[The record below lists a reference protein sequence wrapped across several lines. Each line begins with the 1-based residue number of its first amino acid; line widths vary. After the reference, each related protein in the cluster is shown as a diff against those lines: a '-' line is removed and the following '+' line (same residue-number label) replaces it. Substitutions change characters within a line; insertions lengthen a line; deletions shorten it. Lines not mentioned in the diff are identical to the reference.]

1 MPVLIDP
8 KTGERYENVPDE
20 EADRAQSEFGL
31 VTPERWAAKQEGL
44 GGTVKTGFEGALGV
58 ATELTEALGGNTP
71 EETEQLRAM
80 LRTPEALAR
89 KEENPLAHGIG
100 QSLPS
105 VAAGGALGGATLGG
119 AALGLGVESVASGAS
134 QEAANA
140 ALEGREFDLGN
151 AAEAAAIELAIGTA
165 TLGAVKVGNL
175 FLGGAG
181 KGVMNEL
188 PKGIAAG
195 PGNVKRAATA
205 VEAASDE
212 GVVDVMAQAAEGA
225 TKKKAK
231 IATDLPPGPERA
243 EALASTADVHYDR
256 MATEFAEEADKV
268 DAVMSK
274 LGDTSASPMVEQRL
288 RETIGEQS
296 PAQMRAVTETTELG
310 SAFRRELTKPLDE
323 VAEAV
328 DEAPLKWADDS
339 PPVSGTQPLQ
349 PFKDGEGFSFE
360 TGETLPR
367 EFKKGDGYNF
377 ETGQIE
383 KSSKPAKPAKPRTL
397 ATTNKLRGIAS
408 EIDTTI
414 RNMTTKLDESSD
426 SVEWYLAMRKA
437 KQEMQDKVRMLSNM
451 ENKGDEVLHAKLQ
464 KLSDDFATHLKN
476 ELTKQEHWG
485 KAAEIEAGINAA
497 WHDKWL
503 KGRLVAQGDLA
514 RKVGRQYRTGREL
527 VEYDPAKIRSF
538 MKGDK
543 VSRTV
548 TQRHLDNIVDG
559 WEDMA
564 KVHELHGTASPADIK
579 LLRDASKRARE
590 RMALVDEIQDAVAGR
605 VTKKANPYVDVAMDV
620 ATDLIPGGAMIR
632 GLVKKGLKTQV
643 GQQATS
649 AAYDRARSILGRRQG
664 QTGAVVISGS
674 PTRAIDKVSTKLAKR
689 LEKFDQRLGKGRS
702 LDADNTAAQQAL
714 EDAER
719 AIADAE
725 TEAAESQARAAYAAA
740 EERISK
746 LDAKADRLA
755 PSKSQL
761 EDAISEIEEA
771 HTEALDELLGDAA
784 GPELLAGE
792 AKQRYDAIKR
802 NLDELKEIKAKHTT
816 SEDIP
821 GHGRY
826 DTEDTASVAREYLA
840 KLQRSDTE
848 SGFVSSGLS
857 VKDILSS
864 PMGITSGAGLVG
876 AGALGYAKSQRD
888 LETQADRLVSTD
900 ESGKLMTKQTGR
912 TLAGVGSNYN
922 DRNSGEELP
931 PAPTAL
937 GRFSDG
943 YADPESSFEAKRKLL
958 DAEQISPTVLYEVM
972 GASFG
977 DLPRMSPELFQQMAQ
992 RTAQG
997 IRYLRENMPAGIQ
1010 VSLLYPDGT
1019 PPSRSALREW
1029 ATMWNTFT
1037 DPETVLEDIN
1047 NGTAVPL
1054 QMKTLKDIHPD
1065 IYDQLRADVIEQV
1078 GTHFRSV
1085 PTSTKAQLDLLFQA
1099 DGLAGPMWS
1108 SAAADQIGK
1117 AMAGEKEKGMTPGAQ
1132 AGGGEPLGAA
1142 NGPGGIE
1149 AIQSSVT
1156 NKGG

>member
-1 MPVLIDP
+1 MAVFINPE
-8 KTGERYENVPDE
+8 TGERFENVPDDQVE
-20 EADRAQSEFGL
+20 VAQSEFGL
-31 VTPERWAAKQEGL
+31 VTPERYAAKQEGVA
-44 GGTVKTGFEGALGV
+44 GRVRTGFEGLAGIANEATGALGLV
-58 ATELTEALGGNTP
+58 TEEERAQMRAALS
-71 EETEQLRAM
+71 
-80 LRTPEALAR
+80 TPEALAR
-89 KEENPLAHGIG
+89 KEEYPIEHGIG
-100 QSLPS
+100 VSVPS
-105 VAAGGALGGATLGG
+105 IAAGGALGGATIGG
-119 AALGLGVESVASGAS
+119 AALGLGIESAASGAS
-134 QEAANA
+134 QEASAA

-151 AAEAAAIELAIGTA
+151 AAEAAAVELAIGAA
-165 TLGAVKVGNL
+165 TLGTVKVGNL

-195 PGNVKRAATA
+195 PGNVKKAVTA
-205 VEAASDE
+205 VDAASDE

-243 EALASTADVHYDR
+243 EALASTADVHYDQ

-296 PAQMRAVTETTELG
+296 PAQMRAVTETAELG

-323 VAEAV
+323 VVE
-328 DEAPLKWADDS
+328 DAPLKWADDTAPIS
-339 PPVSGTQPLQ
+339 GEQPVE
-349 PFKDGEGFSFE
+349 PFRRGEGF
-360 TGETLPR
+360 
-367 EFKKGDGYNF
+367 NF
-377 ETGQIE
+377 ETGAVE
-383 KSSKPAKPAKPRTL
+383 PSAKPKPAKPRTL

-414 RNMTTKLDESSD
+414 RNMTTKLDKSTD
-426 SVEWYLAMRKA
+426 SVDWYLAMRKA
-437 KQEMQDKVRMLSNM
+437 KQEMQDTVRTLGNM
-451 ENKGDEVLHAKLQ
+451 ADKGDEVLHGKLQ
-464 KLSDDFATHLKN
+464 KMSDDFATHLKN

-548 TQRHLDNIVDG
+548 TQRHLDMIVDG

-579 LLRDASKRARE
+579 LLRDAAKKARE
-590 RMALVDEIQDAVAGR
+590 KMALVDEIQDAVAGR
-605 VTKKANPYVDVAMDV
+605 VTKKANPVVEM
-620 ATDLIPGGAMIR
+620 ATDVLTDLVPGGNMIR
-632 GLVKKGLKTQV
+632 GLAKKALKTETGKQM
-643 GQQATS
+643 TS
-649 AAYDRARSILGRRQG
+649 AAYDRAMSLVKRRQG
-664 QTGAVVISGS
+664 QTGAVVISGT
-674 PTRAIDKVSTKLAKR
+674 PNRAIDKVATKLAKR
-689 LEKFDQRLGKGRS
+689 LEKFELRSGKSRGLDSENTVAQR
-702 LDADNTAAQQAL
+702 AL

-725 TEAAESQARAAYAAA
+725 TDAAEAQARAEYAAV

-755 PSKSQL
+755 PSKIQL
-761 EDAISEIEEA
+761 EDAISEIEDA

-784 GPELLAGE
+784 GPESLTGA

-802 NLDELKEIKAKHTT
+802 SLDELKEIKAKHTT

-826 DTEDTASVAREYLA
+826 DTEDTAAVAREYLD
-840 KLQRSDTE
+840 KLNRSDTE
-848 SGFVSSGLS
+848 SGFVQSGPGI
-857 VKDILSS
+857 KDILSS
-864 PMGITSGAGLVG
+864 PIGLTSGVGLVG

-888 LETQADRLVSTD
+888 LETQADRIVSTD
-900 ESGKLMTKQTGR
+900 ESGKLMTRQTGR
-912 TLAGVGSNYN
+912 TLAGVSSAYN

-937 GRFSDG
+937 GRFTDG
-943 YADPESSFEAKRKLL
+943 YADPESSFQAKRKLL
-958 DAEQISPTVLYEVM
+958 DQEQISPTVLYEVM

-997 IRYLRENMPAGIQ
+997 IRYLRDNLPAGIQ
-1010 VSLLYPDGT
+1010 VSLMYPNGT
-1019 PPSRSALREW
+1019 PPSRSALRDW

-1054 QMKTLKDIHPD
+1054 QMQTLRDVHPD
-1065 IYDQLRADVIEQV
+1065 IYDQLKADVIEQV

-1108 SAAADQIGK
+1108 SAAADMIGQ
-1117 AMAGEKEKGMTPGAQ
+1117 ATAAEKEKGMNPGAQ
-1132 AGGGEPLGAA
+1132 SGGGEALGAA

-1149 AIQSSVT
+1149 AIKGSVT
-1156 NKGG
+1156 NRGN